1 MPDTRH
7 TAIVTGSSRGIGKA
21 IALRLLR
28 SGYNIVLNYS
38 TDESGASETLAQ
50 CAQISRHVLMVK
62 ADVSRATEAAN
73 LVTRSVDEFGS
84 LDVLINNAARTTDR
98 PMVEMSEDD
107 WDRVIDVNMKG
118 AFLCSQ
124 SAARQ
129 MLDQECGGVI
139 LNIGAATGIRARRN
153 GINTCAS
160 KAGLMMMTQCLALE
174 LAPKIRVNTIIPG
187 LTITEETEH
196 RFGLNDPATRSRR
209 TEAIPLGRIG
219 QPDDVADAVMLM
231 LADESRFITGQK
243 IIVDGGQYMF

>member
-1 MPDTRH
+1 MPDTRP

-21 IALRLLR
+21 IAIRLLS
-28 SGYNIVLNYS
+28 SGYNVILNYS
-38 TDESGASETLAQ
+38 TDESGASEALAQ
-50 CAQISRHVLMVK
+50 CAQVSQHALMVK
-62 ADVSRATEAAN
+62 ADISKVTETAN
-73 LVTRSVDEFGS
+73 LVTRAVDEFGS
-84 LDVLINNAARTTDR
+84 LDVLINNAATVADSS
-98 PMVEMSEDD
+98 MLEMSEHD

-129 MLDQECGGVI
+129 MLTQDNGGVI

-160 KAGLMMMTQCLALE
+160 KAGLMMMTQSLALE
-174 LAPKIRVNTIIPG
+174 LAPKVRVNTIIPG
-187 LTITEETEH
+187 LTLTEETEH
-196 RFGLNDPATRSRR
+196 RFGLDDPATRSKRA
-209 TEAIPLGRIG
+209 EAIPLGRLG
-219 QPDDVADAVMLM
+219 QPDDIADAAMLM